1 MKNKD
6 QLISSFST
14 LEEELD
20 LCIESSWTSING
32 EDGLGEIIYYSLCEY
47 LGFNDY
53 GGEESFKGEN
63 KTLLL
68 SHPNFLKEVEEY
80 VQSKG
85 VSNFDMKEVLSQD
98 FDNDLK
104 LPSEYGIKNEQNE
117 KKDKKR
123 EYDRQNY
130 LKKKKLNGTKL
141 QKERNEKK
149 DKKREYDKHN
159 YLKKK
164 KLKDT
169 K

>member
-1 MKNKD
+1 MIFLYSKTGSPKKS
-6 QLISSFST
+6 QSG
-14 LEEELD
+14 
-20 LCIESSWTSING
+20 SI
-32 EDGLGEIIYYSLCEY
+32 
-47 LGFNDY
+47 
-53 GGEESFKGEN
+53 
-63 KTLLL
+63 
-68 SHPNFLKEVEEY
+68 PNPNHLKEVEEY
-80 VQSKG
+80 VNNSLEEKLKDFVKRVSHFDIQKDVVLCWESKL
-85 VSNFDMKEVLSQD
+85 DVLQI
-98 FDNDLK
+98 
-104 LPSEYGIKNEQNE
+104 PHGIKNEQNEQNE

>member
-1 MKNKD
+1 MIFLYSKTGSPKKS
-6 QLISSFST
+6 QSG
-14 LEEELD
+14 
-20 LCIESSWTSING
+20 SI
-32 EDGLGEIIYYSLCEY
+32 
-47 LGFNDY
+47 
-53 GGEESFKGEN
+53 
-63 KTLLL
+63 
-68 SHPNFLKEVEEY
+68 PNPNHLKEVEEY
-80 VQSKG
+80 VNNSLEEKLKDFVKRVSHFDIQKDVVCWESKL
-85 VSNFDMKEVLSQD
+85 DVL
-98 FDNDLK
+98 
-104 LPSEYGIKNEQNE
+104 PNE

>member
-1 MKNKD
+1 M
-6 QLISSFST
+6 
-14 LEEELD
+14 
-20 LCIESSWTSING
+20 
-32 EDGLGEIIYYSLCEY
+32 
-47 LGFNDY
+47 
-53 GGEESFKGEN
+53 
-63 KTLLL
+63 
-68 SHPNFLKEVEEY
+68 
-80 VQSKG
+80 
-85 VSNFDMKEVLSQD
+85 
-98 FDNDLK
+98 
-104 LPSEYGIKNEQNE
+104 KNEQNE

>member
-1 MKNKD
+1 MIFLYSKTGSPKKS
-6 QLISSFST
+6 QSG
-14 LEEELD
+14 
-20 LCIESSWTSING
+20 SI
-32 EDGLGEIIYYSLCEY
+32 
-47 LGFNDY
+47 
-53 GGEESFKGEN
+53 
-63 KTLLL
+63 
-68 SHPNFLKEVEEY
+68 PNPNHLKEVEEY
-80 VQSKG
+80 VNNSLEEKLKDFVKRFSHFDIQKDVVLCWESKLDVLQIPHG
-85 VSNFDMKEVLSQD
+85 MK
-98 FDNDLK
+98 ND
-104 LPSEYGIKNEQNE
+104 QNE